1 MTDLSF
7 SFPPAMLNWLEQR
20 VAQGDYVDVGDY
32 LRDLVRREQ
41 EEARETEW
49 LREQIA
55 ATVYSGTEQ
64 CDPKRAPGGSTLL
77 PRTFEGKAIAPD
89 TSVAAILQ
97 PYMDRVAAIVRTY
110 VSFSISDFRLQ
121 TSRILHQHQWSNG

>member
-7 SFPPAMLNWLEQR
+7 SFPPAMLDWLEQR

-41 EEARETEW
+41 EEASKIEW

-55 ATVYSGTEQ
+55 EGEASGMIDKEPE
-64 CDPKRAPGGSTLL
+64 DVIEEIIAARRA
-77 PRTFEGKAIAPD
+77 R
-89 TSVAAILQ
+89 
-97 PYMDRVAAIVRTY
+97 
-110 VSFSISDFRLQ
+110 
-121 TSRILHQHQWSNG
+121 NG

>member
-7 SFPPAMLNWLEQR
+7 SFPPAMLSWLEQR

-41 EEARETEW
+41 EVASKTEW

-55 ATVYSGTEQ
+55 EGLASGIIDKEPE
-64 CDPKRAPGGSTLL
+64 DVIEEIIAARRARHG
-77 PRTFEGKAIAPD
+77 
-89 TSVAAILQ
+89 
-97 PYMDRVAAIVRTY
+97 
-110 VSFSISDFRLQ
+110 
-121 TSRILHQHQWSNG
+121 

>member
-7 SFPPAMLNWLEQR
+7 SFPPAMVNWLEQR

-55 ATVYSGTEQ
+55 EGLASGIIDKEPE
-64 CDPKRAPGGSTLL
+64 DVIEEIIAERRARHG
-77 PRTFEGKAIAPD
+77 
-89 TSVAAILQ
+89 
-97 PYMDRVAAIVRTY
+97 
-110 VSFSISDFRLQ
+110 
-121 TSRILHQHQWSNG
+121 